1 LCIETFCVRGGER
14 LCQLCWK
21 RQPVSS

>member
-1 LCIETFCVRGGER
+1 LCNETLCVRGGER